1 MRQSRREAKDM
12 NSQAP
17 QPNEEDDIDPE
28 EIQSASDET
37 PTDVTAP
44 ELNEQTKDLTAW
56 DEPPAASGTVA
67 PKVRPDDDVS
77 IAEQLV
83 YEGTDEA
90 DRDLRLAAADPD
102 FEP

>member
-1 MRQSRREAKDM
+1 M
-12 NSQAP
+12 NSQQP
-17 QPNEEDDIDPE
+17 IPNEDDDLDPE
-28 EIQSASDET
+28 EIEAAGDET

-44 ELNEQTKDLTAW
+44 ELDPHTKNLTAW
-56 DEPPAASGTVA
+56 DEAPSASGTVT
-67 PKVRPDDDVS
+67 PRVVPDDETS

-90 DRDLRLAAADPD
+90 DRVLRLAAVDPD